1 MASFGYEK
9 NSEWV
14 HYCGGAVVSDHILIT
29 SAECFFG
36 PYSINANETIRNM
49 TKVRL
54 GDQNLNDGID
64 DDNTY
69 DIEKITPHPSYKGY
83 GIKFDLAIV
92 YTKSKITFSYRTM
105 PISLPKI
112 PNDDPYRYTNEE
124 VKFSGWGYFD
134 AVSDFS
140 DDLRE
145 ATFKV
150 LPESECLSRDLYF
163 RMRKSKDFF
172 FCSGSAVSYFSTH
185 LYSLYKIT
193 ETRMAMQFKNCYF
206 SE

>member
-1 MASFGYEK
+1 MASFGIEGDSY
-9 NSEWV
+9 WL
-14 HYCGGAVVSDHILIT
+14 HFCGGAVVSDHILIT
-29 SAECFFG
+29 TAECFFG
-36 PYSINANETIRNM
+36 LEANER
-49 TKVRL
+49 KVRF
-54 GDQNLNDGID
+54 GSQKLNDDSAI
-64 DDNTY
+64 TY
-69 DIEKITPHPSYKGY
+69 EIEKITPHPSYKGF

-193 ETRMAMQFKNCYF
+193 E
-206 SE
+206 

>member
-1 MASFGYEK
+1 MASLGYER
-9 NSEWV
+9 NSTWR
-14 HYCGGAVVSDHILIT
+14 HYCGGAVVSENIVIT
-29 SAECFFG
+29 VAHCFFKDRDG
-36 PYSINANETIRNM
+36 RIR
-49 TKVRL
+49 KVRL
-54 GDQNLNDGID
+54 GNQKLNDD
-64 DDNTY
+64 DDHTITY
-69 DIEKITPHPSYKGY
+69 EIEKITPHPSYKGF

>member
-1 MASFGYEK
+1 
-9 NSEWV
+9 
-14 HYCGGAVVSDHILIT
+14 
-29 SAECFFG
+29 
-36 PYSINANETIRNM
+36 M

-69 DIEKITPHPSYKGY
+69 EIEKITPHPSYKGF
-83 GIKFDLAIV
+83 GIKFDVAIV

-124 VKFSGWGYFD
+124 VKFSGWGWIKNRQII
-134 AVSDFS
+134 S

-150 LPESECLSRDLYF
+150 LPESECLSRDFYY
-163 RMRKSKDFF
+163 RRRKVKDFF
-172 FCSGSAVSYFSTH
+172 FCAGHKVSYFSKH
-185 LYSLYKIT
+185 LNGFYKV
-193 ETRMAMQFKNCYF
+193 KLLN
-206 SE
+206 